1 MAIKLIAMDL
11 DGTLLNSD
19 KLISARNLAA
29 IEAAKAR
36 GVGVTIATGR
46 MYRAAAFFGRIIKAN
61 VPLICCNGGL
71 VRSMKQERPVFVRHV
86 DRTAVRELLQLC
98 HDRNWYAQWYI
109 GDEIYAESYKPE
121 YFASYRTVQDFS
133 VKEVGD
139 DFLSYTDNVIQCVI
153 RDKEGKID
161 DVVAELRKRFS
172 KTIFPQQNT
181 GYSVD
186 LTPPGINKA
195 VGLAAL
201 MKRLGITVD
210 EVMACGDA
218 DNDLEMLRFAGTSV
232 VPVNGQPEAKA
243 LASYIAPDND
253 EDGIGRAIE
262 ALVLKK

>member
-29 IEAAKAR
+29 IEAAKKR

-46 MYRAAAFFGRIIKAN
+46 MYRAAAFFGRIIQAN

-71 VRSMKQERPVFVRHV
+71 VRSLQQEEPVFVRHV
-86 DRTAVRELLQLC
+86 AAKAVRELLKLC
-98 HDRNWYAQWYI
+98 HERNWYAQWYSA
-109 GDEIYAESYKPE
+109 DEIYAESYKPE

-133 VKEVGD
+133 VREVGA
-139 DFLSYTDNVIQCVI
+139 DFLSYTDDVIQCVI
-153 RDKEGKID
+153 RDKQGKID
-161 DVVAELRKRFS
+161 TVVAEIQKNFS

-195 VGLAAL
+195 VGLEAL
-201 MKRLGITVD
+201 MKSLGITAD
-210 EVMACGDA
+210 EVMTCGDA

-232 VPVNGQPEAKA
+232 VPANGQPEAKA

-262 ALVLKK
+262 ELVLKK